1 MTLYLRQLSILSGL
15 FVSFNDSSLFICLSF
30 VLVLGYMS
38 YNFKVDLDGKTIDSL
53 QTFYTLSQSD
63 VITGDMQY

>member
-15 FVSFNDSSLFICLSF
+15 FVSFNDSRLLICLSF
-30 VLVLGYMS
+30 ALVLGYMS

-53 QTFYTLSQSD
+53 QTFC
-63 VITGDMQY
+63 VFR